1 MPLVEATLSAP
12 SDPSREAFFL
22 GRTLVRELQR
32 AVGETIADRLS
43 DFGIWE
49 AEYRQTLQQFVQEV
63 IQQTE
68 TDLDQEP
75 VTAANPAAV
84 VDLQAVLDDL
94 RAEIAA
100 TRFALQQYRQTL
112 SD

>member
-1 MPLVEATLSAP
+1 MLFVNTTLSAP

-22 GRTLVRELQR
+22 GRSLVREFQR
-32 AVGETIADRLS
+32 ALGDVIADRLS

-49 AEYRQTLQQFVQEV
+49 AEYRQTLQQFVREV

-68 TDLDQEP
+68 TDLEQEP
-75 VTAANPAAV
+75 APASPTN
-84 VDLQAVLDDL
+84 VDLQALLDDL

-100 TRFALQQYRQTL
+100 TRFALQQYRQSL

>member
-1 MPLVEATLSAP
+1 M
-12 SDPSREAFFL
+12 
-22 GRTLVRELQR
+22 RELQR

-49 AEYRQTLQQFVQEV
+49 AEYRQTVQQFVKEV

-68 TDLDQEP
+68 ADLEQEP
-75 VTAANPAAV
+75 QSTANPAAA

-100 TRFALQQYRQTL
+100 TRFALQQYRQSL

>member
-1 MPLVEATLSAP
+1 MNFSAP
-12 SDPSREAFFL
+12 S
-22 GRTLVRELQR
+22 
-32 AVGETIADRLS
+32 GEVVADRLS

-63 IQQTE
+63 IQQAE
-68 TDLDQEP
+68 TDLEQEP
-75 VTAANPAAV
+75 APSRPTD
-84 VDLQAVLDDL
+84 VDLQALLDDL

-100 TRFALQQYRQTL
+100 TRFALQQYRQSL